1 MTLGLRPNDV
11 SDNKPED
18 TNATAYN
25 GRFPRSVSGRLELQ
39 QISVS
44 KASIKT
50 EKPSSRIISHL
61 VSHISHTM
69 PRQGDG
75 SSDNAI
81 PQEHNIIHGAGTEEK
96 VCFGSK
102 PPGRSIPCANAPRQS
117 THVDR
122 ADKTAPLPEPEK
134 GAALEDASGSA
145 GDSKGKDQGG
155 RSTKN

>member
-1 MTLGLRPNDV
+1 
-11 SDNKPED
+11 
-18 TNATAYN
+18 
-25 GRFPRSVSGRLELQ
+25 
-39 QISVS
+39 
-44 KASIKT
+44 
-50 EKPSSRIISHL
+50 
-61 VSHISHTM
+61 M

-96 VCFGSK
+96 VCFGTSL
-102 PPGRSIPCANAPRQS
+102 SIPCANAFVQS

-155 RSTKN
+155 RSRKN